1 MELICLVE
9 MVQRQLRIRPPSKAL
24 DQEEAGGLAEE
35 PLALTVRTQEVGVE
49 VDILLAYSNQFKQTL
64 DLTPLEKLELPAQV
78 ENPVRI
84 GRLPMVNQLK
94 MDTL

>member
-1 MELICLVE
+1 MGLICLVE
-9 MVQRQLRIRPPSKAL
+9 MVQRQPPIRLRSKAL
-24 DQEEAGGLAEE
+24 DQEEGDGLAEG